1 MEYNNKTNKELTK
14 FETETVE
21 MKFDKT
27 LDFGKK
33 ITLDKRT
40 GEKII
45 EPDELELIKQ
55 QNLLNGIYNIK
66 YDEDLEEL
74 EKINKLNELIIGVP
88 NKKLETYNLMKNLLN
103 KYFCDVIKLSN
114 TNINSHFLIQ
124 LKLINWI
131 VSNTTIGA
139 NGDLMTK
146 TYLTIQLPMI
156 SNPEIEALKA
166 NIKLLH
172 IKLPRGI
179 KKIYLYE
186 ELITILNTKII
197 SQLDKL
203 EELYI
208 YMKNFNSPIDNL
220 SSGLKIL
227 SICSSDFNQHVNSL
241 PENLEYLYINS
252 NSFNNNLDCLPSKLK
267 VLSICSSNFSH
278 ELNNL
283 PLGLEILHLN
293 IKNGLSSSF
302 DYLPESIVCL
312 YLSGSYIKSDLSNL
326 PIGLEVLYIETSELE
341 NTSLVRYSNLPPNI
355 KQKLIK
361 N

>member
-21 MKFDKT
+21 MKFDGVH
-27 LDFGKK
+27 DFGKK
-33 ITLDKRT
+33 MTLDIRT
-40 GEKII
+40 WERIY

-55 QNLLNGIYNIK
+55 YNLSNGIYNIK
-66 YDEDLEEL
+66 YNGDLREL
-74 EKINKLNELIIGVP
+74 EKINKLNELVIAVP
-88 NKKLETYNLMKNLLN
+88 NKKSETHDLKKNLFN
-103 KYFCDVIKLSN
+103 KYLCDAIKLSD
-114 TNINSHFLIQ
+114 TDINLHFFLQ
-124 LKLINWI
+124 LKLISWI
-131 VSNTTIGA
+131 VSNTRIGR
-139 NGDLMTK
+139 NGDLMTQ

-156 SNPEIEALKA
+156 SNPETEALKA
-166 NIKLLH
+166 NL
-172 IKLPRGI
+172 KLPRGI

-186 ELITILNTKII
+186 ELITILDSHII
-197 SQLDKL
+197 SQLYEL

-220 SSGLKIL
+220 PPGLKIL
-227 SICSSDFNQHVNSL
+227 SICSSDFNQPVNSL
-241 PENLEYLYINS
+241 PENLQYLYINS
-252 NSFNNNLDCLPSKLK
+252 NSFNNNLDCLPSGLK
-267 VLSICSSNFSH
+267 VLSICSSNFSQ

-302 DYLPESIVCL
+302 DYLPESLICL
-312 YLSGSYIKSDLSNL
+312 YLTGSYIKSDLSNL

-341 NTSLVRYSNLPPNI
+341 NTSSVRYSNLPSNI

-361 N
+361 SRY